1 MLHELVF
8 SSFFLGKK
16 LAENYMIFPDGFFQ
30 RQRKVPDRQKN
41 CEKNKGGRAT
51 SSRVVDGID
60 GHSSADLAPAD
71 QSKNE

>member
-1 MLHELVF
+1 
-8 SSFFLGKK
+8 
-16 LAENYMIFPDGFFQ
+16 MIFPDGFFQ
-30 RQRKVPDRQKN
+30 RKRKVPDRQKN
-41 CEKNKGGRAT
+41 CEKNKGGLAK